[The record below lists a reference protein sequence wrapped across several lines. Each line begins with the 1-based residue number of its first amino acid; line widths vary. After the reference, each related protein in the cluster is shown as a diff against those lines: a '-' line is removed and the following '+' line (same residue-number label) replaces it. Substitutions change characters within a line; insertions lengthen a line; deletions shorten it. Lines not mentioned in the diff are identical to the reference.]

1 MLLSGKNATSVLLN
15 IKTITKCACKGVP
28 FAPGEGVIMLKKHK
42 LKRGEVMTS
51 QDEKK
56 QASAGRSFMNEGQ

>member
-15 IKTITKCACKGVP
+15 IKTITKCACRGVP
-28 FAPGEGVIMLKKHK
+28 FAPGEGVIMLRKHK
-42 LKRGEVMTS
+42 PKREVTTS

-56 QASAGRSFMNEGQ
+56 QASTGRSFMNEGQ

>member
-1 MLLSGKNATSVLLN
+1 MLLNL
-15 IKTITKCACKGVP
+15 KTITKCVRKGVP
-28 FAPGEGVIMLKKHK
+28 FAPGVRVIMFKKHK